1 MNLTTRYLGLTLAHP
16 FMPGSSPLAADPDLA
31 LKLEDAGAAAVV
43 MPSLFA
49 EQITPARGSA
59 AAVFPSPSDY
69 AFDTD
74 RYLETIRRTK
84 KRIGVPL
91 IASLN
96 GASADSWLTR
106 ARLIEQAGADA
117 LEANVYYPA
126 TDLAESAAA
135 VEHRVTDIV
144 AVLMESIGIPLAVK
158 LSPFYSSLPNLAWRL
173 TNLGAAGLVL
183 FNRFLQ
189 QDFDVEPPH
198 DTEPMR
204 LSDSSELLLRLHWLR
219 VLSGRLPGSLAVSGG
234 VHTPVDAVKAVL
246 AGADA
251 VQLVSSLVQHGPL
264 HLAHIR
270 REFEAWG
277 DAHGYASLADMR
289 GALSLAQSAE
299 PSDVARGDYIHVLQA
314 GRRAHVPWGIAPR
327 EPGGAGATHT
337 PKSRRG

>member
-1 MNLTTRYLGLTLAHP
+1 MNLTTRYLGLTLDHP
-16 FMPGSSPLAADPDLA
+16 FMPGSSPLTTDTDHTLR
-31 LKLEDAGAAAVV
+31 LEDAGAAAIV

-49 EQITPARGSA
+49 EQITPARNSA
-59 AAVFPSPSDY
+59 AALFPSPADY
-69 AFDTD
+69 AFDTE

-84 KRIGVPL
+84 KRLGVPL

-96 GASADSWLTR
+96 GTNADTWLTR

-117 LEANVYYPA
+117 LEANVYYLA

-183 FNRFLQ
+183 FNGFLQ
-189 QDFDVEPPH
+189 PDFDPDQP
-198 DTEPMR
+198 DTPLPLR

-234 VHTPVDAVKAVL
+234 IHATFDAVKAVL
-246 AGADA
+246 AGAHA
-251 VQLVSSLVQHGPL
+251 VQLVSALLQHGPKL
-264 HLAHIR
+264 LTYMR
-270 REFEAWG
+270 TEFEAWG
-277 DAHGYASLADMR
+277 DAHGYATIGEMR
-289 GALSLAQSAE
+289 GALGLAHSDDASAVGR
-299 PSDVARGDYIHVLQA
+299 SSYLRVLQA
-314 GRRAHVPWGIAPR
+314 GRREHVPADIPSS
-327 EPGGAGATHT
+327 GAGDGLAR
-337 PKSRRG
+337 PKDRQR